1 MFGLGPMELFLA
13 TFVWILPA
21 ALIVYFLILISR
33 ISRNIGQISQSM
45 QNIEKRLE
53 RDLTP

>member
-1 MFGLGPMELFLA
+1 MFGLGPTELFLA

-45 QNIEKRLE
+45 QSIEKRLE
-53 RDLTP
+53 RS